1 MTAANLKISA
11 KAFDGF
17 RKLIYEQAGITLSP
31 LKQSL
36 VEGRL
41 SKRLR
46 HYDIQSYDEYFH
58 MVTGQS
64 SDSELQIVIDLL
76 TTNETYFFR
85 ESQHFEFLEKN
96 ILPNVRTGR
105 PFRIWSAASSTGQ
118 EAYSIAML
126 LADKIQLSGNWQITG
141 TDINSQVLDDARLG
155 LYPMEQALKI
165 PDNYLRKY
173 VLKGVR
179 EQTGKMLMDKKLKA
193 HVLFESLNLIGNWP
207 NHLKDFDVVFL
218 RNVMIYFDEETK
230 STLVNKIAQRI
241 KSGGYLFVGH
251 AESLHGMCN
260 EVSLIQP
267 SIYQKE

>member
-1 MTAANLKISA
+1 VTATNIKISA

-17 RKLIYEQAGITLSP
+17 RKLIYEEAGITLSP

-46 HYDIQSYDEYFH
+46 HYNLHSYDEYYH
-58 MVTGQS
+58 LVTDKHS
-64 SDSELQIVIDLL
+64 TSELQIVIDLL

-85 ESQHFEFLEKN
+85 ETQHFEYLEKKV
-96 ILPNVRTGR
+96 LPNVRSGR
-105 PFRIWSAASSTGQ
+105 LFKIWSAASSTGQ
-118 EAYSIAML
+118 EAYSVAML
-126 LADKIQLSGNWQITG
+126 LADKLQLSGNWQIVG

-155 LYPMEQALKI
+155 LYPVEQALKI
-165 PDNYLRKY
+165 SDNYLRKF

-179 EQTGKMLMDKKLKA
+179 EQAGKMLMDKKLKA

-207 NHLKDFDVVFL
+207 NHLMDFDVVFL

-230 STLVNKIAQRI
+230 KTLVNKIAQRI
-241 KSGGYLFVGH
+241 KPGGYLFVGH
-251 AESLHGMCN
+251 AESLHGMCD
-260 EVSLIQP
+260 EVKLIQP